1 MTYRRINAICF
12 KRGKIGTG
20 ILGYSYLLRP
30 ATRNLKSPKTINGC
44 FRLLRLNLAFLG
56 YLICFLSPLS
66 ILAQTDPLPL
76 PGRILTL
83 AFFLDSVDII
93 EPQTLWLT
101 NIITYR
107 KSPDG
112 KELDI
117 PAFAASFGLD
127 RRIQVDIS
135 VPYVRSQYGTD
146 FRINGI
152 GDRFLSAKILAVDPD
167 SHGVGLALE
176 PTLEILGEASLAAG
190 EMGPGKYNFALP
202 LIVQK
207 NFSRFN
213 LYGEGGY
220 ITRGALFAGL
230 GADGAVAKGL
240 GLGFNLLYS
249 RSTRFNELTQQ
260 FGLLKSRVDATMG
273 FYYILNSHLSL
284 FTSGGRTISA
294 MDPNGT
300 SYILNFG
307 MNVNM
312 KLRDLLNVERRSPQ

>member
-1 MTYRRINAICF
+1 
-12 KRGKIGTG
+12 
-20 ILGYSYLLRP
+20 
-30 ATRNLKSPKTINGC
+30 
-44 FRLLRLNLAFLG
+44 
-56 YLICFLSPLS
+56 
-66 ILAQTDPLPL
+66 
-76 PGRILTL
+76 
-83 AFFLDSVDII
+83 
-93 EPQTLWLT
+93 
-101 NIITYR
+101 
-107 KSPDG
+107 
-112 KELDI
+112 
-117 PAFAASFGLD
+117 
-127 RRIQVDIS
+127 
-135 VPYVRSQYGTD
+135 
-146 FRINGI
+146 
-152 GDRFLSAKILAVDPD
+152 
-167 SHGVGLALE
+167 
-176 PTLEILGEASLAAG
+176 
-190 EMGPGKYNFALP
+190 MGPGKYNFALP